1 MWNIFRFMISIS
13 IGAIGMYFVVIMFD
27 NFLGDIGALIGIFIS
42 VILFVPMMAL
52 MFPKD

>member
-1 MWNIFRFMISIS
+1 
-13 IGAIGMYFVVIMFD
+13 MYFVITMFN

-42 VILFVPMMAL
+42 VTLFVPMMAL